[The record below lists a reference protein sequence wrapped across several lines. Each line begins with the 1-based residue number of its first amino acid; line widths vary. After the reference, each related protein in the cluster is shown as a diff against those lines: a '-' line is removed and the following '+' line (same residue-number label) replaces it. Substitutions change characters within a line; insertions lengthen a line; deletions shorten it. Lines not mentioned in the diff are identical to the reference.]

1 MGVAYVEWLSSN
13 MPKNMQ
19 RKHKITIPFDPITSN
34 FDLNSLQTPVS
45 EIIGVN
51 GDELIRTYLAPTNI
65 VVRSKKAYMTV
76 NLQTNKIY
84 EINARVGRIKYVKV
98 GKRGGL
104 KMISKKAVKSEMDG
118 LRVYRVMEL
127 MGDNNGIDGH

>member
-1 MGVAYVEWLSSN
+1 

-19 RKHKITIPFDPITSN
+19 SKHKITIPFDPITSN

-45 EIIGVN
+45 EIIGIN
-51 GDELIRTYLAPTNI
+51 GDELVRTYLVPTNI
-65 VVRSKKAYMTV
+65 IVRSKKAYITV
-76 NLQTNKIY
+76 TLQTNKIY
-84 EINARVGRIKYVKV
+84 EINARIGRIKYVKV

-104 KMISKKAVKSEMDG
+104 KMISKKAVKNEMEG

>member
-1 MGVAYVEWLSSN
+1 MGVIYVDWLSLN

-19 RKHKITIPFDPITSN
+19 SKHKITISFDPITSN

-51 GDELIRTYLAPTNI
+51 GDELIRTYLVPTNI
-65 VVRSKKAYMTV
+65 IVRSKKAYMTV

-84 EINARVGRIKYVKV
+84 EINARIGRKKYVKV
-98 GKRGGL
+98 VKRGGL
-104 KMISKKAVKSEMDG
+104 KMISKKAVKSEMEG

-127 MGDNNGIDGH
+127 MGNANGIDDH

>member
-1 MGVAYVEWLSSN
+1 MRVVYVEWLGTN

-19 RKHKITIPFDPITSN
+19 SKHKITIPFDPITSN
-34 FDLNSLQTPVS
+34 FDLSSLQTPVS

-51 GDELIRTYLAPTNI
+51 GDELIRTYVAPKNI

-84 EINARVGRIKYVKV
+84 EINTMAGKIKYVKV

-104 KMISKKAVKSEMDG
+104 KMMSKKDVKSEMEG
-118 LRVYRVMEL
+118 LKVFRIMEQ
-127 MGDNNGIDGH
+127 MDDNNDINDR

>member
-1 MGVAYVEWLSSN
+1 

-19 RKHKITIPFDPITSN
+19 SKHKITIPFDPITSN

-45 EIIGVN
+45 EVIGIN
-51 GDELIRTYLAPTNI
+51 GDELIRTYLVPTNI
-65 VVRSKKAYMTV
+65 IVRSKKAYMTV
-76 NLQTNKIY
+76 NLQANKIY
-84 EINARVGRIKYVKV
+84 EINARIGRMKYVKV

-104 KMISKKAVKSEMDG
+104 KMISKKAVKSEMEG

>member
-1 MGVAYVEWLSSN
+1 MRVVYVEWLGTN

-19 RKHKITIPFDPITSN
+19 SKHKITIPFDPITSN
-34 FDLNSLQTPVS
+34 FDLSSLQTPVS

-51 GDELIRTYLAPTNI
+51 GDELIRTYLVPTNI
-65 VVRSKKAYMTV
+65 IVRSKKAYMTV

-84 EINARVGRIKYVKV
+84 EINARIGRKKYVKV

-104 KMISKKAVKSEMDG
+104 KMISKKAVKSEMEG

-127 MGDNNGIDGH
+127 MGNANGIDDH